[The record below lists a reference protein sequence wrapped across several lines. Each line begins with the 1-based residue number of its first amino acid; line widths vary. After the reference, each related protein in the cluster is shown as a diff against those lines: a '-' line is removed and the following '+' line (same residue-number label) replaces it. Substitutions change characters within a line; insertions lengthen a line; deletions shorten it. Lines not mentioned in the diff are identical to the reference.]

1 MVCFLIAFITVQQV
15 YTLLYPYHADR
26 KKPVLPPLKYLIGD
40 TGIYPGGT
48 YAANRN
54 S

>member
-1 MVCFLIAFITVQQV
+1 MIYNCSASP
-15 YTLLYPYHADR
+15 YTYHADR

-54 S
+54 P